1 MIIFRWLE
9 TLIKAFKIL
18 AKKEK
23 RFIAT
28 IDRIG

>member
-1 MIIFRWLE
+1 MIIFRQLE
-9 TLIKAFKIL
+9 TLMKAFKIL

-23 RFIAT
+23 IFIAI